1 MERAVK
7 GIVEGRYLWVVLTSV
22 NAVSALWEK
31 ITEFGLDARSFAGVR
46 IAAVG
51 TKTAAAIRELGIT
64 PELLP
69 SPHSAKRRRLV
80 EVFPEYDEDL
90 DPVAACCCPAPTSP
104 PTCW

>member
-1 MERAVK
+1 MGGAHQCQRGQCPV
-7 GIVEGRYLWVVLTSV
+7 G
-22 NAVSALWEK
+22 K

-69 SPHSAKRRRLV
+69 SPHSAKRRRVV

-90 DPVAACCCPAPTSP
+90 DPVGRVLLPPRPTSP